1 MVHDYLDFSLKVD
14 LLTLMMMINLVY
26 RSLLTGL
33 KRRSSAV
40 VLFREK

>member
-1 MVHDYLDFSLKVD
+1 MLHLYFRLKVG
-14 LLTLMMMINLVY
+14 LLTLMMRVNLVY